1 VSPYADPAKQRRAQ
15 AAYAK
20 ECRAAW
26 LARQR
31 CVRCKGSTELR
42 IFRKR
47 GTPKPSWSRQ
57 GPSHLNLTVL
67 CQPCVRRGRSELM
80 GAAAAAVRDQKNA
93 RERERLQRRAAAERA
108 EARRVAKAA
117 KVVAARKPKVRT
129 RAIAPTAPVE
139 APAPARP
146 PIITPPPA
154 PRRRRDRAL
163 TAGERRMMQEE
174 GGVLLEAAS
183 PCPVHGRTRAVRN
196 DWGQV
201 HYRCCGRPVA

>member
-1 VSPYADPAKQRRAQ
+1 VSPYADPAKQRRAE
-15 AAYAK
+15 AEYAR
-20 ECRAAW
+20 ECRADW

-31 CVRCKGSTELR
+31 CARCKGTTELR

-47 GTPKPSWSRQ
+47 GTAKLTWNRQ
-57 GPSHLNLTVL
+57 GPSHRLLTVL

-80 GAAAAAVRDQKNA
+80 GAAAAAVRDRKNA
-93 RERERLQRRAAAERA
+93 RERERLKRRAAAERA

-117 KVVAARKPKVRT
+117 KVAAARKPKART
-129 RAIAPTAPVE
+129 RAIAPVE

-154 PRRRRDRAL
+154 PRRRRDRPL
-163 TAGERRMMQEE
+163 TAAERRMMQDQE
-174 GGVLLEAAS
+174 GVVVLEAAS

-201 HYRCCGRPVA
+201 HYRCCGRPVL